1 MPPPGSESE
10 ASVDAITPA
19 LEVARA
25 EVADLGE
32 IRQRVMALL
41 VQVSKSIE
49 KAEDAVAVAT
59 ASTTSF
65 LYVL

>member
-1 MPPPGSESE
+1 
-10 ASVDAITPA
+10 VDAITPA

>member
-1 MPPPGSESE
+1 VPPPGSESE
-10 ASVDAITPA
+10 ASEDATTLA

-32 IRQRVMALL
+32 IRQRVLALL
-41 VQVSKSIE
+41 VQVSDSIE
-49 KAEDAVAVAT
+49 KAEESVAVAT
-59 ASTTSF
+59 AGTTSF